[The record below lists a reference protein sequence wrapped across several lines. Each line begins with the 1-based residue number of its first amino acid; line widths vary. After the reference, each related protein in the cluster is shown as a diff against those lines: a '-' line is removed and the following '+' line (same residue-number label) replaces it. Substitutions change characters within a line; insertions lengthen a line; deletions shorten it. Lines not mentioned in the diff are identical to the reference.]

1 MRAVRDKGQMNAM
14 KLAEMYGEQ
23 DTRTFEERRA
33 EVVAIV
39 RSAADFE
46 GTDAGLRS
54 IFLAM
59 SEAETELE
67 FDQAFNS
74 LVASLSDNTAR
85 FLQSAY

>member
-1 MRAVRDKGQMNAM
+1 
-14 KLAEMYGEQ
+14 MYGEQ

-59 SEAETELE
+59 SQAETELE

-74 LVASLSDNTAR
+74 LVSSLSENTVR

>member
-1 MRAVRDKGQMNAM
+1 MR
-14 KLAEMYGEQ
+14 LSEMYGEQ

-59 SEAETELE
+59 SQAETELE

-74 LVASLSDNTAR
+74 LVSSLSENTVR

>member
-1 MRAVRDKGQMNAM
+1 MR
-14 KLAEMYGEQ
+14 LSEMYGDQ
-23 DTRTFEERRA
+23 DPRTFEERRA

-46 GTDAGLRS
+46 GTDSGLRS

-59 SEAETELE
+59 TQAEDESA

-74 LVASLSDNTAR
+74 LATSLSENSAR
-85 FLQSAY
+85 YLQSAQ

>member
-1 MRAVRDKGQMNAM
+1 MR
-14 KLAEMYGEQ
+14 LSEMYGEQ

-59 SEAETELE
+59 SQAETELE

-74 LVASLSDNTAR
+74 LVSSLSENTAR
-85 FLQSAY
+85 YLQSAY

>member
-1 MRAVRDKGQMNAM
+1 M
-14 KLAEMYGEQ
+14 KLAEMFDQQ
-23 DTRTFEERRA
+23 DTLTFEERRS

-46 GTDAGLRS
+46 GTDSGLRT

-59 SEAETELE
+59 SQAQTELE

-74 LVASLSDNTAR
+74 LVSSLSENTAR
-85 FLQSAY
+85 YLQSAY